1 VLSKTTAALAAALLS
16 AALLP
21 ATLLPAAASP
31 ARSPAPSTWR
41 GTIVAAGPVPA
52 QTQLAGAGRSWLVS
66 YRSTSWSG
74 RPTVVTGT
82 VFLPVGKAPRGGW
95 PVVSFAHGFNGIGD
109 ACAPSRTGPSPW
121 ERALQE
127 ALLGAGYA
135 VAATDFEGLGTPSLS
150 PGIHG
155 PAEAY
160 GIVDAVEAARRLAP
174 VSRDWVA
181 VGYSLG
187 GHGALFAAALAGS
200 YAPDLRLR
208 GTVALAPVSQW
219 AVQLSTP
226 VWRDPAAAV
235 LYTAPY
241 SGATLPLTTRGQF
254 RPQDWYTPLG
264 LGYVRRALTECGVQM
279 QADLAGVTTG
289 QMFRDPAAAADE
301 FTRLLAPQE
310 VPVGA
315 YPQPVVVAHGL
326 DDPLEPL
333 SELTVPQLA
342 AAGTAITL
350 VRVPGADHL
359 TLLPTIAPQVTT
371 WVGALF
377 AGTPP
382 VGAS

>member
-1 VLSKTTAALAAALLS
+1 MLSKTTAALTAALLL
-16 AALLP
+16 AA
-21 ATLLPAAASP
+21 TVNVTMV
-31 ARSPAPSTWR
+31 PAPASAGSPDQPTWR
-41 GTIVAAGPVPA
+41 GAIVAAGPVPA
-52 QTQLAGAGRSWLVS
+52 QTRLAGSGRSWLVS

-82 VFLPVGKAPRGGW
+82 VSLPAGTPPRDGW
-95 PVVSFAHGFNGIGD
+95 PVVSFGHGFNGIGD
-109 ACAPSRTGPSPW
+109 DCAPSRTGPSPW

-135 VAATDFEGLGTPSLS
+135 VAATDFEGLGTPAPS
-150 PGIHG
+150 PGVHG
-155 PAEAY
+155 RAEAY
-160 GIVDAVEAARRLAP
+160 GIVDMVEAARRLAP

-187 GHGALFAAALAGS
+187 GHGALFAASLAGS

-208 GTVALAPVSQW
+208 GTVALAPVTQW

-226 VWRDPAAAV
+226 VWRDPAAPV

-241 SGATLPLTTRGQF
+241 SGATLPLTTYGRF

-264 LGYVRRALTECGVQM
+264 LGYVRRALTECGDQM
-279 QADLAGVTTG
+279 LGELAGVTNG
-289 QMFRDPAAAADE
+289 QVFRDPAAAAAE
-301 FTRLLAPQE
+301 FTELLAPQE
-310 VPVGA
+310 VPVAA

-342 AAGTAITL
+342 AAGTTITL

-359 TLLPTIAPQVTT
+359 TLLPTIAPRVTA
-371 WVGALF
+371 WVAALF
-377 AGTPP
+377 AGAAVTS
-382 VGAS
+382 G